1 MGRPKGKYSY
11 QVSLGSHDSRLKSR
25 SAPEVV
31 DFCYAPRMKG
41 PLPTFEPMIRYN
53 LAHVVE
59 LHRIGVI
66 SRASARA
73 ILKTL
78 NWVAAQG
85 PQAFRLDPRLESLMP
100 NLEAILIS
108 KLGPEAGG
116 QVLTGR
122 SRGEV
127 EAVAGVLVLRE
138 KLLEMLDEVQQLRA
152 VLIDLARENVD
163 SVMPGFTHLQHAQ
176 PTTLGHHLA
185 CVASALETESGRLRD
200 AYRRLNL
207 SPAESGTSWGSS
219 YAIDRNRVADLLG
232 FEGMIEN
239 TRYAYSSGSD
249 KAIEISAVLAMLAV
263 TLNRFT
269 EDLYF
274 WCTPEYG
281 LAEAADEFAGT
292 SYIMPQ
298 KKNVTALQHFTS
310 VVNRSIAAF
319 NRLALQAAR
328 SPFGIGTNLAV
339 TMMNSAPETF
349 VAMEDV
355 LGAVRLARGFVS
367 TMSFNKRLMRE
378 RAGIHFTQGTELAD
392 TLFREK
398 GIAFRTAHRIVGALV
413 RDALA
418 QGKNPMEMDE
428 HMLNKA
434 SVEVTGRPIRPP
446 YGPLWRVLDPAGIV
460 NAHKAFGATAPASV
474 KRSLANLSRQLR
486 RDGAY
491 AESKKERLLAA
502 RKELDRQVRR
512 LIGRGI
518 S

>member
-1 MGRPKGKYSY
+1 
-11 QVSLGSHDSRLKSR
+11 
-25 SAPEVV
+25 
-31 DFCYAPRMKG
+31 
-41 PLPTFEPMIRYN
+41 
-53 LAHVVE
+53 
-59 LHRIGVI
+59 
-66 SRASARA
+66 
-73 ILKTL
+73 L
-78 NWVAAQG
+78 NWIDEQG
-85 PQAFRLDPRLESLMP
+85 PDAFDLDPRLESLMP
-100 NLEAILIS
+100 NLEAILID

-127 EAVAGVLVLRE
+127 EAVAGVLLLRD
-138 KLLEMLDEVQQLRA
+138 KLLELLDEVIQLRA
-152 VLIDLARENVD
+152 VLIALAAENVD
-163 SVMPGFTHLQHAQ
+163 TLMPGYTHLQHAQ

-185 CVASALETESGRLRD
+185 CVASALETECARLQD
-200 AYRRLNL
+200 AYRRLDA
-207 SPAESGTSWGSS
+207 SPAEAGTSWGSS
-219 YAIDRNRVADLLG
+219 YAIDRKRVADALG

-249 KAIEISAVLAMLAV
+249 KAIEIAAALAMLAV

-339 TMMNSAPETF
+339 TMMASGPETA
-349 VAMEDV
+349 VAMDD
-355 LGAVRLARGFVS
+355 LIGAVRLARGFVS
-367 TMSFNKRLMRE
+367 TMTFNKALMRE

-418 QGKNPMEMDE
+418 QGKTPMQVDE
-428 HMLNKA
+428 AMLNKA
-434 SVEVTGRPIRPP
+434 ATEVTGKRIEPP
-446 YGPLWRVLDPAGIV
+446 YGPLWRVLDPEGIV
-460 NAHKAFGATAPASV
+460 KAHRGVGATAPAAV
-474 KRSLANLSRQLR
+474 RRSLANLSRGLR
-486 RDGAY
+486 KDGAF
-491 AESKKERLLAA
+491 ARSRRARLSAA

-512 LIGRGI
+512 LIGRGG
-518 S
+518 